1 MGPAP
6 LYYHVLRIKMLSCNR
21 LAAFAII
28 LCLGFSGVAEART
41 RKGERLLR
49 QGQQAELAK
58 DYEKALD
65 LFEQALSSDPRDA
78 AYQMAVNRA
87 RFRAAQARVASGQDL
102 RKQGKLEEALAD
114 FEKAF
119 AIDPG
124 SSIAEQE
131 IIRTREM
138 IEREKKKAADPSR
151 QDEPDTRSLTPA
163 QVAQQRTMEKVERMR
178 SLPELKPLSPQ
189 PINLKMNGQ
198 PPKVLFE
205 TVGKLAG
212 INVLFD
218 PDFTQQPGRPQS
230 VEFMNATLEEALDHL
245 AVMTKSFW
253 KPLSESSIFVT
264 QDNTTKRRDYE
275 EQVMKVFYLT
285 NVNTPQ
291 ELQEIATNVRSICD
305 IRRLFTYN
313 AQMAII
319 VRAEADRVALA
330 EKLIAD
336 LDKPKAEVVV
346 DILVMEISRSRSRD
360 LAATMTPNGIN
371 TPITYDKGVQAPSG
385 SGEGTG
391 SSSSSTSIVGR
402 KVSVEGY
409 SIVLPNGLLRAAIR
423 DGQAR
428 ILQSPQVRAADSFKA
443 SLKIGDRVPIASG
456 SFQPGIGGVGIN
468 PLVNTQFQYQDVGV
482 NVDITPKIHWPD
494 EVSMHVEVD
503 ISNVRERIEI
513 GGIEQPV
520 IGQRKVVF
528 DVRLREGE
536 ANILGGLVQTQESR
550 TVSGLPFISSVPLLG
565 RLFSTET
572 LERSENELLF
582 VLVPHV
588 VRSPEIRE
596 DNLRP
601 VAVGGDQVV
610 KVGFAP
616 RRTAGATAAP
626 APSAT
631 PAPSPVPGAAAPAS
645 PAPEPPAPPAPAPA
659 PAATQPQGPTRVLF
673 APAQTEAMLGGT
685 VSITVNVENAADLF
699 TVPLR
704 MKYDPKV
711 VHLTDIQLG
720 GLLGGDGKGTMPMS
734 RNILND
740 SGEAYVSL
748 SRVPGAGGISGS
760 GALVTFVF
768 QTRDRGVTPVT
779 FSELSLRNSK
789 LEAAQVEPPQT
800 TITVR

>member
-6 LYYHVLRIKMLSCNR
+6 LSYHVLRIKMLSCNR
-21 LAAFAII
+21 LAVFAIM
-28 LCLGFSGVAEART
+28 LGLAFSGVADARS

-58 DYEKALD
+58 DFEKALD

-87 RFRAAQARVASGQDL
+87 RFRAAQARVSSGQDL
-102 RKQGKLEEALAD
+102 RKQGKLAEALAD

-138 IEREKKKAADPSR
+138 IEREKKKAADPAR
-151 QDEPDTRSLTPA
+151 QGEPDTRSLTPA
-163 QVAQQRTMEKVERMR
+163 QLAQQRTLEKVERMR

-198 PPKVLFE
+198 PPRVLFE

-245 AVMTKSFW
+245 AVITKSFW

-371 TPITYDKGVQAPSG
+371 TPITYDKGVQAPSD
-385 SGEGTG
+385 SGGGTG
-391 SSSSSTSIVGR
+391 SSSGSSSIVGR
-402 KVSVEGY
+402 RVSVEGY

-536 ANILGGLVQTQESR
+536 ANILGGLVQLQESR
-550 TVSGLPFISSVPLLG
+550 TVNGLPFISSVPILG

-616 RRTAGATAAP
+616 RRTAGASAAP
-626 APSAT
+626 APAGT
-631 PAPSPVPGAAAPAS
+631 PAPSPVPGAAAPPS
-645 PAPEPPAPPAPAPA
+645 PAPEPPAPPTPAPA
-659 PAATQPQGPTRVLF
+659 PATPQPQGATRVVF

-704 MKYDPKV
+704 IKYDPKV
-711 VHLTDIQLG
+711 VHLTDVQLG
-720 GLLGGDGKGTMPMS
+720 GLLGSDGKGTMPMS

-748 SRVPGAGGISGS
+748 SRVPGAGGIGGS

-768 QTRDRGVTPVT
+768 QTRERGSTPVT

>member
-1 MGPAP
+1 
-6 LYYHVLRIKMLSCNR
+6 MLSCNR

>member
-1 MGPAP
+1 
-6 LYYHVLRIKMLSCNR
+6 MLSCNR
-21 LAAFAII
+21 LAAFALI
-28 LCLGFSGVAEART
+28 LGLGFSGVAEART

-87 RFRAAQARVASGQDL
+87 RFRAAQARVSSGQEL

-138 IEREKKKAADPSR
+138 IDREKQKAADPSR
-151 QDEPDTRSLTPA
+151 QGEPDTRSLTPA
-163 QVAQQRTMEKVERMR
+163 QLAQQRTMEKVERMR

-245 AVMTKSFW
+245 AVLTKSFW
-253 KPLSESSIFVT
+253 KPLSDSSIFVT

-385 SGEGTG
+385 SGDGSG
-391 SSSSSTSIVGR
+391 SSSGSSSIVGR

-596 DNLRP
+596 ANLRP

-626 APSAT
+626 APAGAST
-631 PAPSPVPGAAAPAS
+631 GTSVPSPVPGAAAPAS
-645 PAPEPPAPPAPAPA
+645 RVPEPPAPPAPAPA
-659 PAATQPQGPTRVLF
+659 PAAPQPQASTRVVF

-704 MKYDPKV
+704 IKYDPKV
-711 VHLTDIQLG
+711 VHLTDVQLG
-720 GLLGGDGKGTMPMS
+720 GLLGSDGKGTMPMS

-740 SGEAYVSL
+740 AGEAYVSL
-748 SRVPGAGGISGS
+748 SRVPGAGGIGGS

-768 QTRDRGVTPVT
+768 QTRERGTTPVT

>member
-1 MGPAP
+1 
-6 LYYHVLRIKMLSCNR
+6 MLG
-21 LAAFAII
+21 LA
-28 LCLGFSGVAEART
+28 FSGVAEARS

-58 DYEKALD
+58 DFEKALD

-87 RFRAAQARVASGQDL
+87 RFRAAQARVSSGQDL

-138 IEREKKKAADPSR
+138 IEREKKKAADPAR
-151 QDEPDTRSLTPA
+151 QGEPDTRSLTPA

-198 PPKVLFE
+198 PPRVLFE

-245 AVMTKSFW
+245 AVITKSFW

-371 TPITYDKGVQAPSG
+371 TPITYDKGVPAPSDGG
-385 SGEGTG
+385 SGTG
-391 SSSSSTSIVGR
+391 SSSGSSSIVGR

-550 TVSGLPFISSVPLLG
+550 TVSGLPFISSVPILG

-626 APSAT
+626 APAGT

-645 PAPEPPAPPAPAPA
+645 PAPESPAPPAPAPA
-659 PAATQPQGPTRVLF
+659 APKPQPQGATRVVF

-704 MKYDPKV
+704 IKYDPKV
-711 VHLTDIQLG
+711 VHLTDVQLG
-720 GLLGGDGKGTMPMS
+720 GLLGSDGKGTMPMS

-748 SRVPGAGGISGS
+748 SRVPGAGGIGGS

-768 QTRDRGVTPVT
+768 QTRERGSTPVT